1 MHKFITTIF
10 FLTCSLSVFSQ
21 SKRPQ
26 TDSITTK
33 EYLSDTVAFTSSDGT
48 RLSGT
53 YTKPK
58 GISPKAHIVLISGS
72 GAQDRN
78 SDLLG
83 HKSFLLLSDRFTKAG
98 FAVLRVDDRG
108 AGKSGGIYNQS
119 RLTYFQHDTEAAIDF
134 IKKENKNNPKIILIG
149 HSLGGIIG
157 PKIAQERS
165 DVHAVI
171 ALAGPTMRGD
181 QLMLLQKE
189 LIEIKMGYP
198 EQMVKPGIENFK
210 KLYVTLLQPHADIET
225 AKKDLATTA
234 KEIFPMLPE
243 NQLNMI
249 VGQLTTPW
257 LYDMIRLD
265 PQNYLTKLTKPT
277 LFIFGEKDL
286 QVPPKE
292 NEALAKTYLT
302 QADNKHF
309 ETKIFPNLNHLF
321 QNCDSGLPTE
331 YGTIEETMAEEVIEQ
346 MLKWMEKVK

>member
-1 MHKFITTIF
+1 M
-10 FLTCSLSVFSQ
+10 
-21 SKRPQ
+21 
-26 TDSITTK
+26 
-33 EYLSDTVAFTSSDGT
+33 
-48 RLSGT
+48 
-53 YTKPK
+53 
-58 GISPKAHIVLISGS
+58 PKAHIVLISGS

-83 HKSFLLLSDRFTKAG
+83 HKSFLLLSDKFTKAG

-108 AGKSGGIYNQS
+108 AGKSGGNYNQS
-119 RLTYFQHDTEAAIDF
+119 RLTDFQHDTEAAIEF
-134 IKKENKNNPKIILIG
+134 IVKENKGKPKIFLIG

-189 LIEIKMGYP
+189 LIEVKMGYP

-210 KLYVTLLQPHADIET
+210 KLYATLLQPLADMET

-265 PQNYLTKLTKPT
+265 PQDYLTKLTKPT

-302 QADNKHF
+302 QAGNKHF

-346 MLKWMEKVK
+346 MLKWMEKNLNK

>member
-1 MHKFITTIF
+1 MF
-10 FLTCSLSVFSQ
+10 FLSFTLFAFSQ

-33 EYLSDTVAFTSSDGT
+33 EYLSETVALTSSDAT

-58 GISPKAHIVLISGS
+58 GITTKAHIVLISGS

-108 AGKSGGIYNQS
+108 AGKSGGNYNQS
-119 RLTYFQHDTEAAIDF
+119 RLTDFLHDTEAAIDF
-134 IKKENKNNPKIILIG
+134 IKKENKGNPKICLIG

-165 DVHAVI
+165 DVHSVI
-171 ALAGPTMRGD
+171 ALAGSTMRGD

-210 KLYVTLLQPHADIET
+210 KLYATLLQPHVDMEIT
-225 AKKDLATTA
+225 KKDLATTA

-249 VGQLTTPW
+249 VGQLTSPW
-257 LYDMIRLD
+257 LYEMIRLD
-265 PQNYLTKLTKPT
+265 PKDYLTKLTKPT

-292 NEALAKTYLT
+292 IEALAKTYLS
-302 QADNKHF
+302 QAGNKHF

-321 QNCDSGLPTE
+321 QNCASGLPTE
-331 YGTIEETMAEEVIEQ
+331 YGTIEETFSEEVIG
-346 MLKWMEKVK
+346 MMIGWINKVSK